1 MTSTVDTE
9 LRVEELASRTGVPV
23 DTIRYYQ
30 TRGLLH
36 PPTRVGRT
44 AVYDDSHAARLAEIR
59 ALAEGGFS
67 LRQIA
72 ELSSASST
80 PLLSLLADGAGNL
93 LTRDDVADAAGVD
106 PQIVDLAVA
115 ADLLEPVE
123 TTEHGPRFAE
133 DAVAMLQAARQIL
146 EAGVPLDEL
155 VTLATSHASSI
166 TGVVDAAIDLFA
178 DHVVPRHEGDPAAL
192 TETFR
197 HLLAQ
202 TTTLVARHFQRTLVA
217 RSVERLEDAEP
228 DVVAAVVD
236 AHPEQMIVSCEWR

>member
-1 MTSTVDTE
+1 MTSTVDSR
-9 LRVEELASRTGVPV
+9 LRVEELATRTGVAV

-30 TRGLLH
+30 TKGLLH
-36 PPTRVGRT
+36 APERVGRT
-44 AVYDDSHAARLAEIR
+44 AVYDETHVARLVEIR
-59 ALAEGGFS
+59 TLAHAGFS

-72 ELSSASST
+72 DLSSTSST
-80 PLLSLLADGAGNL
+80 PLLALLADGSGEL
-93 LTRDDVADAAGVD
+93 LDRNQVADAAGVD

-115 ADLLEPVE
+115 AHLLEPIE
-123 TTEHGPRFAE
+123 TTDRGPAFGE
-133 DAVAMLQAARQIL
+133 DAVTMLQAARQIL

-155 VTLATSHASSI
+155 VTLATSHAASI

-178 DHVVPRHEGDPAAL
+178 DHVVPRHDGDPAAL
-192 TETFR
+192 TETFQ

-217 RSVERLEDAEP
+217 RSVERLKDADT

-236 AHPEQMIVSCEWR
+236 AHPERMIVTCEWR